1 MIQENFEQ
9 NQQLDQIFK
18 HTQFRQIIKAIILG
32 NYSWAC
38 VLFLHFSG
46 YDPLDYIPHE
56 TYTKLVQENSILL
69 ETNHHLTDDTKLK
82 LPAFNLSWIKLDNSK
97 HNSN

>member
-9 NQQLDQIFK
+9 NQPLEKIFK
-18 HTQFRQIIKAIILG
+18 NLQFQQIIKAIITG

-46 YDPLDYIPHE
+46 YNPQDYIPRE
-56 TYTKLVQENSILL
+56 TYNKLIQENYVLT
-69 ETNHHLTDDTKLK
+69 ETNYPLNDDKK
-82 LPAFNLSWIKLDNSK
+82 VRFSEIKLNLIKSNNSK
-97 HNSN
+97 FDSN

>member
-9 NQQLDQIFK
+9 NNRLDKIFK
-18 HTQFRQIIKAIILG
+18 PTQFQQIIKAIILG

-46 YDPLDYIPHE
+46 YDPLEYIPYE
-56 TYTKLVQENSILL
+56 TYNNLLKENCILGDDNHRTNEKKMKLSNI
-69 ETNHHLTDDTKLK
+69 K
-82 LPAFNLSWIKLDNSK
+82 LSWIKLSKGKNSSK
-97 HNSN
+97 